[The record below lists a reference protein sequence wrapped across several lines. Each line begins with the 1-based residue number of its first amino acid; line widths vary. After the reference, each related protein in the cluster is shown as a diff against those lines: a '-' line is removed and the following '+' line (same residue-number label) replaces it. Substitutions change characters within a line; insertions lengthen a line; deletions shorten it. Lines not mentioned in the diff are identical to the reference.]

1 MEENLQW
8 FKIMAHYEAFYTN
21 VGYNTTKFKPQIM
34 SGSRP
39 ISTFLGYSIYSLF
52 IGPIG
57 FQRLFKQKNKTKQK
71 QSFLQFKLG
80 YQIFRALL
88 LHRWPFL
95 LLTKRHRLGFNGC
108 VLHTNSLSLGSFQ
121 FVISITKKFKN
132 IIFVVS
138 VCTNCNNLCI

>member
-8 FKIMAHYEAFYTN
+8 FKIMAHYEAVYTN

-57 FQRLFKQKNKTKQK
+57 FQWLFKQQNKNRASFNSSSAIGYSVHFSFTDGLFCCL
-71 QSFLQFKLG
+71 QSNTVWVSMGAYFTLTVS
-80 YQIFRALL
+80 LL
-88 LHRWPFL
+88 VHFSLWFQLP
-95 LLTKRHRLGFNGC
+95 K
-108 VLHTNSLSLGSFQ
+108 NSR
-121 FVISITKKFKN
+121 T
-132 IIFVVS
+132 
-138 VCTNCNNLCI
+138 